1 MADIFRTLLKAARSS
16 AKMEP
21 ERRARVVEDAAFAI
35 RKASNADAAGILQ
48 CLAEAFEPYRESYTV
63 AGFLDTILTPETL
76 EQRLKSMTILVAV
89 THQGMVVGTVAY
101 SVLDREEG
109 HLRGMAVRSSWHGT
123 GLAQQL
129 LDRAESELRAIKCSR
144 ISLDTTAPLL
154 RAMRF
159 YERNGFRRSGKTGD
173 FFGMPLFEYVKP

>member
-1 MADIFRTLLKAARSS
+1 VT
-16 AKMEP
+16 
-21 ERRARVVEDAAFAI
+21 EDAIFEI

-63 AGFLDTILTPETL
+63 AGFLDTVLTPETL
-76 EQRLKSMTILVAV
+76 AQRLKSTVFVAV
-89 THQGMVVGTVAY
+89 TQPGTVVGTVACG
-101 SVLDREEG
+101 VIDQEEG

-129 LDRAESELRAIKCSR
+129 LDRAESELRARKCSR
-144 ISLDTTAPLL
+144 VTLDTTAPLQ

-159 YERNGFRRSGKTGD
+159 YERNGFRRSEKTQD
-173 FFGMPLFEYVKP
+173 FFGMPLFESVKAVSSAGPGAATDRRE